1 MAQIILD
8 YKYLILQ
15 VIIVISIHL
24 IQHTSLLTRINKTYK
39 HTCINLNNTL
49 VFK

>member
-15 VIIVISIHL
+15 VIVVISIQL
-24 IQHTSLLTRINKTYK
+24 ILSTSLLTRINKTYK